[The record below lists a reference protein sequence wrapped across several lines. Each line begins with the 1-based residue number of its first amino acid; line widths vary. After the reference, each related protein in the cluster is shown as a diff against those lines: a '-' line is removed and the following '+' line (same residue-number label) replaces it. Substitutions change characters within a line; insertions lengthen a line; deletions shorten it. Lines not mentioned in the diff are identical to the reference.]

1 MSMGLFA
8 FADYA
13 QATNGELEINNE
25 VISSSG
31 KEEQLGGAHSNVDP
45 ELFLETYT
53 KSEELHHQKNEK
65 VLSDTFNTVFTK
77 KDASTFVNTRSYL
90 EMVFASSTRDY
101 QQRATRQDVL
111 PKFEMPA
118 FIIYLFIA
126 VLGVVMV
133 LLGLFLGEKYAHLL
147 RRKERQHG

>member
-53 KSEELHHQKNEK
+53 KSEELHHQS
-65 VLSDTFNTVFTK
+65 V
-77 KDASTFVNTRSYL
+77 
-90 EMVFASSTRDY
+90 
-101 QQRATRQDVL
+101 RQDKMYYQSL
-111 PKFEMPA
+111 KCPLLSF
-118 FIIYLFIA
+118 IYLSQ
-126 VLGVVMV
+126 
-133 LLGLFLGEKYAHLL
+133 Y
-147 RRKERQHG
+147 